1 MKKTS
6 IKLRITAWYTVLM
19 TAMAAVALGFL
30 VVISSTVAT
39 RTVMEGLSQEV
50 RDNLDQVAL
59 RDGKLELGESFHF
72 LRNGVYTVV
81 YSQSGTLLAGQLPQP
96 FTALTVPFERGLTRP
111 VDAGAETYY
120 VLDLWVPSGWEDG
133 VWVRGL
139 RAAPEG
145 DQTLENLLTA
155 ALIAMPGF
163 ILLAALGGWWII
175 RRAFRPLDTINA
187 TAAAINEGRDLSARI
202 GLPAGHGEFSRL
214 AGSFDRMLER
224 LEAAFEAEKQF
235 TADASHELRTP
246 VSVIL
251 GACEYAEKYDET
263 PEERL
268 ETIQTI
274 HRQGRRMADLIGQLL
289 QMTRLDQGT
298 EGLRLEEVDLT
309 GLLRT
314 LCADQAAAGKAALRP
329 DLQDGVRVR
338 GDGTLLTR
346 LAQNLID
353 NAFKYGGAEG
363 PVEVTLRQSGEE
375 VCLTVRDHGPGIPPE
390 QQEKIWQRFYQVD
403 PARGRDRGAGL
414 GLAIVQQIARLHGGR
429 MTLESAPGRGCAFAL
444 HLPAVK
450 KIF

>member
-1 MKKTS
+1 
-6 IKLRITAWYTVLM
+6 
-19 TAMAAVALGFL
+19 
-30 VVISSTVAT
+30 
-39 RTVMEGLSQEV
+39 
-50 RDNLDQVAL
+50 
-59 RDGKLELGESFHF
+59 
-72 LRNGVYTVV
+72 
-81 YSQSGTLLAGQLPQP
+81 
-96 FTALTVPFERGLTRP
+96 
-111 VDAGAETYY
+111 
-120 VLDLWVPSGWEDG
+120 
-133 VWVRGL
+133 
-139 RAAPEG
+139 
-145 DQTLENLLTA
+145 
-155 ALIAMPGF
+155 
-163 ILLAALGGWWII
+163 
-175 RRAFRPLDTINA
+175 
-187 TAAAINEGRDLSARI
+187 
-202 GLPAGHGEFSRL
+202 
-214 AGSFDRMLER
+214 MLER

-375 VCLTVRDHGPGIPPE
+375 VCLTVRDHGPGIPTE

-429 MTLESAPGRGCAFAL
+429 MTLESALSQGCAFAL
-444 HLPAVK
+444 HLPAVEK
-450 KIF
+450 FF

>member
-1 MKKTS
+1 MKKAS
-6 IKLRITAWYTVLM
+6 IKLRVTAWYTVLM
-19 TAMAAVALGFL
+19 AAMAAVALGFL

-39 RTVMEGLSQEV
+39 RTAMEGLAQEV
-50 RDNLDQVAL
+50 WGNLEQVAL
-59 RDGKLELGESFHF
+59 RDGKLELGESFRF
-72 LRNGVYTVV
+72 LKNGVYTVV

-96 FTALTVPFERGLTRP
+96 FTQMTVPFENGLTRP
-111 VDAGAETYY
+111 VDVGEESYY
-120 VLDLWVPSGWEDG
+120 ILDLWVPSGWEEG

-145 DQTLENLLTA
+145 DRTLGNLLTA

-214 AGSFDRMLER
+214 AENFDQMLER

-246 VSVIL
+246 VAVIL

-268 ETIQTI
+268 ETLQTI
-274 HRQGRRMADLIGQLL
+274 HRQGRRMAELIGQLL
-289 QMTRLDQGT
+289 QMTRLDQGA
-298 EGLRLEEVDLT
+298 EGLRLEELDLT
-309 GLLRT
+309 ALVRT
-314 LCADQAAAGKAALRP
+314 LCAEQAVGEDRLRL
-329 DLQDGVRVR
+329 DLQEGVRAR
-338 GDGTLLTR
+338 GDSTLLTR
-346 LAQNLID
+346 LVQNLID

-363 PVEVTLRQSGEE
+363 PVEVVLCRTAGEIR
-375 VCLTVRDHGPGIPPE
+375 LTVRDYGPGIPPE
-390 QQEKIWQRFYQVD
+390 QQEKIWKRFYQVD

-414 GLAIVQQIARLHGGR
+414 GLSIVRQIAGLHGGR
-429 MTLESAPGRGCAFAL
+429 VSLESAPGQGCAFTL
-444 HLPAVK
+444 CLPAEK
-450 KIF
+450 NF

>member
-1 MKKTS
+1 MKKAS
-6 IKLRITAWYTVLM
+6 IKLCVTAWYTVLM
-19 TAMAAVALGFL
+19 AAMAAVVLGFL

-39 RTVMEGLSQEV
+39 RTAMEGLAQEV
-50 RDNLDQVAL
+50 WGNLEQVAL
-59 RDGKLELGESFHF
+59 RDGKLELGESFRF
-72 LRNGVYTVV
+72 LKNGVYTVV

-96 FTALTVPFERGLTRP
+96 FTQMTVPFENGLTRP
-111 VDAGAETYY
+111 VDVGEESYY
-120 VLDLWVPSGWEDG
+120 ILDLWVPSGWEEG

-145 DQTLENLLTA
+145 DRTLGNLLTA

-214 AGSFDRMLER
+214 AENFDQMLER

-246 VSVIL
+246 VAVIL

-268 ETIQTI
+268 ETLQTI
-274 HRQGRRMADLIGQLL
+274 HRQGRRMAELIGQLL
-289 QMTRLDQGT
+289 QMTRLDQGA
-298 EGLRLEEVDLT
+298 EGLRLEELDLT
-309 GLLRT
+309 ALVRT
-314 LCADQAAAGKAALRP
+314 LCAEQAAGEDRLRL
-329 DLQDGVRVR
+329 DLQEGVRAR
-338 GDGTLLTR
+338 GDSTLLTR
-346 LAQNLID
+346 LVQNLID

-363 PVEVTLRQSGEE
+363 PVEVVLRRTAGEIR
-375 VCLTVRDHGPGIPPE
+375 LTVRDYGPGIPPE

-414 GLAIVQQIARLHGGR
+414 GLSIVRQIAGLHGGR
-429 MTLESAPGRGCAFAL
+429 MSLESAPGQGCAFTL
-444 HLPAVK
+444 CLPAE

>member
-1 MKKTS
+1 MKKAS
-6 IKLRITAWYTVLM
+6 IKLRVTAWYTVLM
-19 TAMAAVALGFL
+19 AAMAAVALGFL

-39 RTVMEGLSQEV
+39 RTAMEGLAQEV
-50 RDNLDQVAL
+50 WGNLEQVAL
-59 RDGKLELGESFHF
+59 RDGKLELGESFRF
-72 LRNGVYTVV
+72 LKNGVYTVV

-96 FTALTVPFERGLTRP
+96 FTQMTVPFENGLTRP
-111 VDAGAETYY
+111 VDVGEESYY
-120 VLDLWVPSGWEDG
+120 ILDLWVPSGWEEG
-133 VWVRGL
+133 VWARGL

-145 DQTLENLLTA
+145 DRTLGNLLTA

-214 AGSFDRMLER
+214 AENFDQMLER

-246 VSVIL
+246 VAVIL

-268 ETIQTI
+268 ETLQTI
-274 HRQGRRMADLIGQLL
+274 HRQGRRMAELIGQLL
-289 QMTRLDQGT
+289 QMTRLDQGA
-298 EGLRLEEVDLT
+298 EGLRLEELDLT
-309 GLLRT
+309 ALVRT
-314 LCADQAAAGKAALRP
+314 LCAEQAVGEDRLRL
-329 DLQDGVRVR
+329 DLQEGVRAR
-338 GDGTLLTR
+338 GDSTLLTR
-346 LAQNLID
+346 LVQNLID

-363 PVEVTLRQSGEE
+363 PVEVVLRRTAGEIR
-375 VCLTVRDHGPGIPPE
+375 LTVRDYGPGIPPE

-414 GLAIVQQIARLHGGR
+414 GLSIVRQIAGLHGGR
-429 MTLESAPGRGCAFAL
+429 VSLESAPGQGCAFTL
-444 HLPAVK
+444 CLPAEK
-450 KIF
+450 NF

>member
-1 MKKTS
+1 MKKAS
-6 IKLRITAWYTVLM
+6 IKLRVTAWYTVLM
-19 TAMAAVALGFL
+19 AAMAAVALGFL

-39 RTVMEGLSQEV
+39 RTAMEGLAQEV
-50 RDNLDQVAL
+50 WGNLEQVAL
-59 RDGKLELGESFHF
+59 RDGKLELGESFRF
-72 LRNGVYTVV
+72 LKNGVYTVV

-96 FTALTVPFERGLTRP
+96 FTQMTVPFENGLTRP
-111 VDAGAETYY
+111 VDVGEESYY
-120 VLDLWVPSGWEDG
+120 ILDLWVPSGWEEG

-145 DQTLENLLTA
+145 DRTLGNLLTA

-214 AGSFDRMLER
+214 AENFDQMLER

-246 VSVIL
+246 VTVIL

-268 ETIQTI
+268 ETLQTI
-274 HRQGRRMADLIGQLL
+274 HRQGRRMAELIGQLL
-289 QMTRLDQGT
+289 QMTRLDQGA
-298 EGLRLEEVDLT
+298 EGLRLEELDLT
-309 GLLRT
+309 ALVRT
-314 LCADQAAAGKAALRP
+314 LCAEQAAGEDRLRL
-329 DLQDGVRVR
+329 DLQEGVRAR
-338 GDGTLLTR
+338 GDSTLLTR
-346 LAQNLID
+346 LVQNLID
-353 NAFKYGGAEG
+353 NAFKYGGAAG
-363 PVEVTLRQSGEE
+363 PVEVVLRRTAGEIR
-375 VCLTVRDHGPGIPPE
+375 LTVRDYGPGIPPE

-414 GLAIVQQIARLHGGR
+414 GLSIVRQIAGLHGGR
-429 MTLESAPGRGCAFAL
+429 MSLESAPGQGCAFTL
-444 HLPAVK
+444 CLPAE

>member
-1 MKKTS
+1 MKKAS
-6 IKLRITAWYTVLM
+6 IKLRVTAWYTVLM
-19 TAMAAVALGFL
+19 AAMAAVALGFL

-39 RTVMEGLSQEV
+39 RTAMEGLAQEV
-50 RDNLDQVAL
+50 WGNLEQVAL
-59 RDGKLELGESFHF
+59 RDGKLELGESFRF
-72 LRNGVYTVV
+72 LKNGVYTVV

-96 FTALTVPFERGLTRP
+96 FTQMTVPFENGLTRP
-111 VDAGAETYY
+111 VDVGEESYY
-120 VLDLWVPSGWEDG
+120 ILDLWVPSGWEEG

-145 DQTLENLLTA
+145 DRTLGNLLTA

-214 AGSFDRMLER
+214 AENFDQMLER

-246 VSVIL
+246 VTVIL

-268 ETIQTI
+268 ETLQTI
-274 HRQGRRMADLIGQLL
+274 HRQGRRMAELIGQLL
-289 QMTRLDQGT
+289 QMTRLDQGA
-298 EGLRLEEVDLT
+298 EGLRLEELDLT
-309 GLLRT
+309 ALVRT
-314 LCADQAAAGKAALRP
+314 LCAEQAAGEDRLRL
-329 DLQDGVRVR
+329 DLQEGVRAR
-338 GDGTLLTR
+338 GDSTLLTR
-346 LAQNLID
+346 LVQNLID
-353 NAFKYGGAEG
+353 NAFKYGGAAG
-363 PVEVTLRQSGEE
+363 PVEVVLRR
-375 VCLTVRDHGPGIPPE
+375 TVRRISPAVRDYGPGIPPE

-414 GLAIVQQIARLHGGR
+414 GLSIVRQIAGLHGGR
-429 MTLESAPGRGCAFAL
+429 MSLESAPGQGCAFTL
-444 HLPAVK
+444 CLPAE